1 MRRIAEH
8 LLHDPELAA
17 DAVQETFAKLWH
29 KRWRLS
35 LMKNPQGFA
44 ITTLKNQCVSIARHQ
59 KHLAPLEDSPPMEDD
74 VNETL
79 AKEQQLQQLEEA
91 ILTLPPL
98 HQQIIRLRYVEQLS
112 TREVAERLQMSETN
126 VNTTMSRAKEKLRV
140 LLTDADNQNKK
151 PSTPN
156 PQ

>member
-1 MRRIAEH
+1 
-8 LLHDPELAA
+8 
-17 DAVQETFAKLWH
+17 
-29 KRWRLS
+29 
-35 LMKNPQGFA
+35 MKNPQGFA